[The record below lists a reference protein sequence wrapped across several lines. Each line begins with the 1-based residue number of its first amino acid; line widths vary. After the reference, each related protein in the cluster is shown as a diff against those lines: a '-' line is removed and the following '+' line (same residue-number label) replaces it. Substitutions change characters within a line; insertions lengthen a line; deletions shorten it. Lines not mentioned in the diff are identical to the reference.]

1 MSGLGLL
8 LAMVALS
15 AVAAVV
21 ALAAPF
27 RPPPRR
33 LPHGGHHAGPHAG
46 HQAGPHGGYPAGH
59 AGGHDATHHSGHHSG
74 HHPGHHAD
82 PAVVPAGR
90 GPPAPP
96 PRPARPAVTWAVA
109 LLAGLA
115 FGPPGAVATL
125 LVASA
130 VPRWRRQ
137 REARLRLAALESEL
151 PEVVDL
157 LALAVG
163 AGMTVAHAVT
173 AVARRGLGPLSA
185 ELRIVAGEVAHG
197 RRLADALDE
206 LPRRAGEP
214 ARPLAATLAACE
226 RYGTPVADALER
238 LAAEAR
244 DRQRRR
250 AEQAARRLPVLL
262 LFPLVLC
269 ILPAFALVAVVPLI
283 ADAVPALR
291 L

>member
-15 AVAAVV
+15 TIAAVV

-27 RPPPRR
+27 CPPPRR
-33 LPHGGHHAGPHAG
+33 LQHD
-46 HQAGPHGGYPAGH
+46 
-59 AGGHDATHHSGHHSG
+59 GHDGHDG
-74 HHPGHHAD
+74 D
-82 PAVVPAGR
+82 PAVISAGR
-90 GPPAPP
+90 GPPAST
-96 PRPARPAVTWAVA
+96 RPARPAAACAVA
-109 LLAGLA
+109 VVAGLA
-115 FGPPGAVATL
+115 FGPLGAVATF
-125 LVASA
+125 LVAST
-130 VPRWRRQ
+130 VPQWRRR
-137 REARLRLAALESEL
+137 REARLRLAAMEAEL

-173 AVARRGLGPLSA
+173 AVARRSLGPLGA
-185 ELRIVAGEVAHG
+185 ELRLVAGEVAHG

-206 LPRRAGEP
+206 LPERAGEP

-226 RYGTPVADALER
+226 RYGTPVAGALER
-238 LAAEAR
+238 LATEAR

-269 ILPAFALVAVVPLI
+269 ILPAFAVVAIVPLI

-291 L
+291 P

>member
-1 MSGLGLL
+1 MSGLGLGHVL
-8 LAMVALS
+8 VVVAVTTVAVVA
-15 AVAAVV
+15 AVAAPLRPAPRRVGGSRLLRPDHDGHNEPGMSLLDR
-21 ALAAPF
+21 AERLAAC
-27 RPPPRR
+27 
-33 LPHGGHHAGPHAG
+33 
-46 HQAGPHGGYPAGH
+46 
-59 AGGHDATHHSGHHSG
+59 
-74 HHPGHHAD
+74 

-90 GPPAPP
+90 GPPGATPTV
-96 PRPARPAVTWAVA
+96 RRATVAVVGV
-109 LLAGLA
+109 LAGLA
-115 FGPPGAVATL
+115 FGPPAVLAVAVLT
-125 LVASA
+125 VAA
-130 VPRWRRQ
+130 PRWRR
-137 REARLRLAALESEL
+137 RRDKRLRVAAVESEL

-163 AGMTVAHAVT
+163 AGLTVTQAVT
-173 AVARRGLGPLSA
+173 AAARHGLGPLSA
-185 ELRIVAGEVAHG
+185 ALATVVADVAHG

-226 RYGTPVADALER
+226 RYGAPVAEGLDR
-238 LAAEAR
+238 LALEAR

-269 ILPAFALVAVVPLI
+269 ILPAFALLAIVPLI
-283 ADAVPALR
+283 ADAIPALR

>member
-8 LAMVALS
+8 LTMVAVTTVVV
-15 AVAAVV
+15 VA

-27 RPPPRR
+27 RPSPRR
-33 LPHGGHHAGPHAG
+33 PPHGAPLPGAESRTE
-46 HQAGPHGGYPAGH
+46 HGFLPPEPVAARPGRLAPPEP
-59 AGGHDATHHSGHHSG
+59 GGAR
-74 HHPGHHAD
+74 

-90 GPPAPP
+90 SPP
-96 PRPARPAVTWAVA
+96 PSALTPLVRHAAAGAAGVT
-109 LLAGLA
+109 AGFA
-115 FGPPGAVATL
+115 FGPPGLAVVLL
-125 LVASA
+125 LVAA
-130 VPRWRRQ
+130 GPRWRRQ
-137 REARLRLAALESEL
+137 REERLRLAALEAEL

-163 AGMTVAHAVT
+163 AGLTVAQAVG
-173 AVARRGLGPLSA
+173 AVASRGRGPLSA
-185 ELRIVAGEVAHG
+185 ELAAAAGDVARG

-206 LPRRAGEP
+206 LPDRAGEP

-226 RYGTPVADALER
+226 RYGAPVADALDR
-238 LAAEAR
+238 LAGEAR

-269 ILPAFALVAVVPLI
+269 TLPAFALLAIVPLI

>member
-15 AVAAVV
+15 TVAAVV

-33 LPHGGHHAGPHAG
+33 LHHGR
-46 HQAGPHGGYPAGH
+46 QHG
-59 AGGHDATHHSGHHSG
+59 
-74 HHPGHHAD
+74 D

-90 GPPAPP
+90 GPPPP
-96 PRPARPAVTWAVA
+96 AYPARPARPARSAPPATAWAVVLA
-109 LLAGLA
+109 AGLA
-115 FGPPGAVATL
+115 FGTPGAVVTL
-125 LVASA
+125 LVAST
-130 VPRWRRQ
+130 VPRWRRHRQ
-137 REARLRLAALESEL
+137 GRLRLVALESEV

-173 AVARRGLGPLSA
+173 AVAQRGLGPLSA
-185 ELRIVAGEVAHG
+185 ELRVVSGEVAHG

-206 LPRRAGEP
+206 LPERAGEP

-226 RYGTPVADALER
+226 RYGTPVVDALER
-238 LAAEAR
+238 LAVEAR

-250 AEQAARRLPVLL
+250 VEQAARRLPILL

-269 ILPAFALVAVVPLI
+269 ILPAFALVAIVPLI

-291 L
+291 P

>member
-8 LAMVALS
+8 LAMVAL
-15 AVAAVV
+15 ATVAAVV

-33 LPHGGHHAGPHAG
+33 LAHGSHHAGHHDAG
-46 HQAGPHGGYPAGH
+46 HHDAGH
-59 AGGHDATHHSGHHSG
+59 RAGRHD
-74 HHPGHHAD
+74 D

-90 GPPAPP
+90 SPP
-96 PRPARPAVTWAVA
+96 PPGRRRARRPAAVWLVA
-109 LLAGLA
+109 LVAALA
-115 FGPPGAVATL
+115 FGPPGAVVTL

-137 REARLRLAALESEL
+137 REARLRLAALEAEL

-163 AGMTVAHAVT
+163 AGMTVAHAVA
-173 AVARRGLGPLSA
+173 AVATRGLGPLSA
-185 ELRIVAGEVAHG
+185 ELRVVAAEVAHG

-206 LPRRAGEP
+206 LPERAGEP
-214 ARPLAATLAACE
+214 ARPLATTLAACE
-226 RYGTPVADALER
+226 RYGTPVAGALER

-244 DRQRRR
+244 EQQRRR
-250 AEQAARRLPVLL
+250 AEQAARRLPILL

-269 ILPAFALVAVVPLI
+269 ILPAFALVAIVPLI

>member
-8 LAMVALS
+8 LAMVALGTI
-15 AVAAVV
+15 AAVV

-33 LPHGGHHAGPHAG
+33 L
-46 HQAGPHGGYPAGH
+46 QPAGH
-59 AGGHDATHHSGHHSG
+59 DG
-74 HHPGHHAD
+74 D
-82 PAVVPAGR
+82 PVVVPAGR
-90 GPPAPP
+90 GPPPP
-96 PRPARPAVTWAVA
+96 ARLRRPAVAWVVA
-109 LLAGLA
+109 LAAGLA
-115 FGPPGAVATL
+115 FGLPGAVATL
-125 LVASA
+125 LVAIT

-137 REARLRLAALESEL
+137 REARLRLAALEAEL

-163 AGMTVAHAVT
+163 AGMTVVQAVT
-173 AVARRGLGPLSA
+173 AVARRGLGPLGA

-206 LPRRAGEP
+206 LPQRAGEP

-226 RYGTPVADALER
+226 RYGTSVADALER

-244 DRQRRR
+244 DGQRRR
-250 AEQAARRLPVLL
+250 AEQAARRLPILL

-269 ILPAFALVAVVPLI
+269 ILPAFALVAIVPLI